1 MYSNIVH
8 NMKRVSVGVHNGDFH
23 ADDCLSVHFLKLL
36 YDVAS
41 VERTRDKEVLDK
53 CDIVVDVGDVFD
65 PSKMRFD
72 HHQRGFCE
80 YYEHSDV
87 LLCGAGLLFRE
98 YGEQIISQAVKAINQ
113 AHNTQFDV

>member
-23 ADDCLSVHFLKLL
+23 ADDCLSVYFLKLL

-98 YGEQIISQAVKAINQ
+98 YGEQIISQAVKAIN
-113 AHNTQFDV
+113 